1 MTIFR
6 PLAAFLT
13 AIIAGV
19 SENIFGKKEETVL
32 SKDHDH
38 FDCRDEGCQ
47 IKEHPSKFV
56 HKFKHGMR
64 YAFVDLLDD
73 ISRWLLLGILI
84 AGVISY
90 FVPETF
96 IINYLGSGW
105 QPMLMMLVVGIPLYV
120 CASASTPIAA
130 ALILKGMSPGVG
142 LVFLLVG
149 PATNVATILMVGKFL
164 GKRSAIIYL
173 VSISICAVAF
183 GALLNDIY
191 QVSGINVRSVVGK
204 AGDVLPHYLK
214 TISAVVLIILMIR
227 AAAIQKN

>member
-1 MTIFR
+1 
-6 PLAAFLT
+6 
-13 AIIAGV
+13 
-19 SENIFGKKEETVL
+19 
-32 SKDHDH
+32 
-38 FDCRDEGCQ
+38 
-47 IKEHPSKFV
+47 
-56 HKFKHGMR
+56 
-64 YAFVDLLDD
+64 
-73 ISRWLLLGILI
+73 
-84 AGVISY
+84 
-90 FVPETF
+90 
-96 IINYLGSGW
+96 
-105 QPMLMMLVVGIPLYV
+105 MLMMLVVGIPLYV